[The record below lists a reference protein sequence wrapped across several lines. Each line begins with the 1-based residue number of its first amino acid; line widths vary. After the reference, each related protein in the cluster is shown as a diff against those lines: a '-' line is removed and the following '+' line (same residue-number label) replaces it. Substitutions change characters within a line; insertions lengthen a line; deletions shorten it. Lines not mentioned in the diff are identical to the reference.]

1 LDEMASQQQIEAAAK
16 EIERR
21 LHEPAQAIA
30 KAALEAAEKVKDQ
43 PTEEQRRFM
52 RGDYW

>member
-1 LDEMASQQQIEAAAK
+1 MASRQEIEAASK
-16 EIERR
+16 EIERLR
-21 LHEPAQAIA
+21 HEPAEVIA
-30 KAALEAAEKVKDQ
+30 KAALEAAEKVNRE